1 MSGIETCTVD
11 VPGYFRADGCE
22 PGVNVC
28 LTGRRNMLETLSVNL
43 GNLVLAFSDALDMA
57 FPSLAAH
64 QQRVAFIAWELAK
77 QANFGRERCENIFM
91 AGLLHDIGALSIE
104 EKKAVHD
111 IDTYDFERHCIRG
124 ERLFQ
129 LSPWLEQSAP
139 LVRNHHLA
147 WSKSEGPRDTPA
159 AVDAQILHLADDLE
173 RHIDR
178 GVYVL
183 NQAETLLDRLRALAG
198 TELNPDIVDLFGAL
212 AGREEFWLD
221 LSSPRLYALLLR
233 KNALREIELDMNGIK
248 TFAALLAMIIDFKS
262 SFTATHSA
270 GVSRSAALLARIA
283 GMSESDAELMEVAG
297 LLHDLGKL
305 VVPNSILEKPGGL
318 TKAEMNVVKQHTY
331 HTFNILN
338 MIPGFQTIA
347 GWAAYHH
354 ERLDGKGYPFK
365 LPEGGI
371 DSGARIMAVADLF
384 TAVAEDRPYR
394 RGMETEA
401 IRMILR
407 DQADLGLRDARIT
420 KLLIDNMSDIRR
432 SVAQAQEA
440 AANFYRTELSSAGK
454 R

>member
-1 MSGIETCTVD
+1 MSQ
-11 VPGYFRADGCE
+11 
-22 PGVNVC
+22 
-28 LTGRRNMLETLSVNL
+28 TLSVNL
-43 GNLVLAFSDALDMA
+43 GNLVLSFSDALDMA
-57 FPSLAAH
+57 FPSLVAH

-129 LSPWLEQSAP
+129 LSPWLEHSAP

-147 WSKSEGPRDTPA
+147 WSRSEGPRDTPA
-159 AVDAQILHLADDLE
+159 TVDAQILHLADDLE

-178 GVYVL
+178 GVYIL
-183 NQAETLLDRLRALAG
+183 NQ
-198 TELNPDIVDLFGAL
+198 
-212 AGREEFWLD
+212 
-221 LSSPRLYALLLR
+221 
-233 KNALREIELDMNGIK
+233 
-248 TFAALLAMIIDFKS
+248 
-262 SFTATHSA
+262 
-270 GVSRSAALLARIA
+270 
-283 GMSESDAELMEVAG
+283 
-297 LLHDLGKL
+297 
-305 VVPNSILEKPGGL
+305 
-318 TKAEMNVVKQHTY
+318 VVKQHTY
-331 HTFNILN
+331 HTFTVLNI
-338 MIPGFQTIA
+338 IPGFQTIA

-394 RGMETEA
+394 RGMEMGA

-420 KLLIDNMSDIRR
+420 KLLTDNMSDIRK
-432 SVAQAQEA
+432 SVARAQEA

>member
-1 MSGIETCTVD
+1 
-11 VPGYFRADGCE
+11 
-22 PGVNVC
+22 
-28 LTGRRNMLETLSVNL
+28 MLETVSVNL

-77 QANFGRERCENIFM
+77 QGNLSRERCENIFI

-111 IDTYDFERHCIRG
+111 IDTYAFERHCIRG

-129 LSPWLEQSAP
+129 RSPWLASCAG

-147 WSKSEGPRDTPA
+147 WSASEEPRNAPA

-178 GVYVL
+178 GVYIL
-183 NQAETLLDRLRALAG
+183 NQVERLLDRLRALAG
-198 TELNPDIVDLFGAL
+198 RELNPDIVDLFGEL

-221 LSSPRLYALLLR
+221 LSSPRLYALLGR
-233 KNALREIELDMNGIK
+233 KNALPQIELDMTGIK
-248 TFAALLAMIIDFKS
+248 AFAGLLGMVIDFKS

-270 GVSRSAALLARIA
+270 GVSRSVALLSEIA
-283 GMSESDAELMEVAG
+283 GMTRAEIDLMEVAG

-305 VVPNSILEKPGGL
+305 VVPNAILEKPAGL
-318 TKAEMNVVKQHTY
+318 TTAEMNVVKQHTY
-331 HTFNILN
+331 HTFAILN
-338 MIPGFQTIA
+338 TIPGFQTIA

-365 LPEGGI
+365 LPEGVI
-371 DSGARIMAVADLF
+371 DQGARIMAVADLF
-384 TAVAEDRPYR
+384 TAIAEDRPYR
-394 RGMETEA
+394 KGMKKEA
-401 IRMILR
+401 IRKILR
-407 DQADLGLRDARIT
+407 EQANLGMRDTRIT
-420 KLLIDNMSDIRR
+420 KLLVDNMADIGK
-432 SVAQAQEA
+432 SVALEQEA
-440 AANFYRTELSSAGK
+440 AATFYRTELSSAD
-454 R
+454 RQ

>member
-1 MSGIETCTVD
+1 MPKTV
-11 VPGYFRADGCE
+11 
-22 PGVNVC
+22 
-28 LTGRRNMLETLSVNL
+28 SVNL

-64 QQRVAFIAWELAK
+64 QQRVAFIARELAK
-77 QANFGRERCENIFM
+77 QGNLSRERCENIFI

-111 IDTYDFERHCIRG
+111 VDTYAFEQHCMRG
-124 ERLFQ
+124 ERIFRR
-129 LSPWLEQSAP
+129 SPWLERSAP

-147 WSKSEGPRDTPA
+147 WSRAEEPRDAPA

-178 GVYVL
+178 GVYIL
-183 NQAETLLDRLRALAG
+183 NQVERLLDRLRTLAG
-198 TELNPDIVDLFGAL
+198 TELNPDLVDLFGKL

-221 LSSPRLYALLLR
+221 LSSPRLYALLGR
-233 KNALREIELDMNGIK
+233 RNAFSKIELDMKGIK
-248 TFAALLAMIIDFKS
+248 AFAGLLGMVIDFKS

-270 GVSRSAALLARIA
+270 GVSRSAALLSEIA
-283 GMSESDAELMEVAG
+283 GMTRAEIDLMEVAG

-305 VVPNSILEKPGGL
+305 VVPNVILEKPAGL
-318 TKAEMNVVKQHTY
+318 TKAEMNIVKQHTY

-354 ERLDGKGYPFK
+354 ERPDGKGYPFK
-365 LPEGGI
+365 LPEGVI
-371 DSGARIMAVADLF
+371 DQGARIMAVADLF

-394 RGMETEA
+394 KGMKKED
-401 IRMILR
+401 IRRILR
-407 DQADLGLRDARIT
+407 EQADLGLRDARIT
-420 KLLIDNMSDIRR
+420 KLLVDNMAGISK
-432 SVAQAQEA
+432 SVAREQEA
-440 AANFYRTELSSAGK
+440 AATFYRTELSGTGK

>member
-1 MSGIETCTVD
+1 MLQTV
-11 VPGYFRADGCE
+11 
-22 PGVNVC
+22 
-28 LTGRRNMLETLSVNL
+28 SVDL
-43 GNLVLAFSDALDMA
+43 GNLVLAFSDGLDMA

-77 QANFGRERCENIFM
+77 QGNLGRERCENIFI

-129 LSPWLEQSAP
+129 LSPWLERAAP

-147 WSKSEGPRDTPA
+147 WSRTEEARDAPA

-178 GVYVL
+178 GVYIL
-183 NQAETLLDRLRALAG
+183 NQVERLLDRLQALAG
-198 TELNPDIVDLFGAL
+198 NELNPDIVDLFGEL

-221 LSSPRLYALLLR
+221 LSSPRLYMLLLQ
-233 KNALREIELDMNGIK
+233 KNAFSKIELDMSGIK
-248 TFAALLAMIIDFKS
+248 AFAGLLSMVIDFKS

-270 GVSRSAALLARIA
+270 GVSRSVALLAEIA
-283 GMSESDAELMEVAG
+283 GMTRTEIDLMEVAG

-305 VVPNSILEKPGGL
+305 VVPNSILEKPAPL
-318 TKAEMNVVKQHTY
+318 SKAEMNIVKQHTY

-338 MIPGFQTIA
+338 MIPGFQAIA

-394 RGMETEA
+394 KGMKEDD
-401 IRMILR
+401 IRKILR

-420 KLLIDNMSDIRR
+420 RLLIDNMADIKK
-432 SVAQAQEA
+432 SVARAQEA
-440 AANFYRTELSSAGK
+440 AVNLYRAKL
-454 R
+454 